1 MLAGRAAEFADGVR
15 GALAYVRAPAPV
27 PIVVAASGPRTTRM
41 AGRIAD
47 GIILHQGLS
56 AQALARG
63 IGWAREGSTGPMP
76 EISCWAPYSVAPTRA
91 EAFDG
96 ARARV
101 AGALATTPID
111 WFEGAERAAVEKLKA
126 AYHIDR
132 KSTRLNSSHS
142 QQSRMPSSA

>member
-1 MLAGRAAEFADGVR
+1 MSELREAYVCDAVRTPIGRFG

-96 ARARV
+96 EIGRAHV
-101 AGALATTPID
+101 
-111 WFEGAERAAVEKLKA
+111 
-126 AYHIDR
+126 
-132 KSTRLNSSHS
+132 
-142 QQSRMPSSA
+142 